1 MKCEYKND
9 FFTSEKVDRSFEI
22 YQRIVYSVRFIGQGY
37 TSIEKFNALMNIPPL
52 MTTNNYEKLANKIV
66 SFTKDIAE
74 ETMRDAAIEI
84 HSNTSNTNTS
94 ATVVGPSVLCDGVWD
109 IRSFLSNN
117 GVFAVISLDN
127 GKVLEAEPLP
137 KFCKCCI
144 IKND

>member
-94 ATVVGPSVLCDGVWD
+94 ATVVDPSVLCDGVWD

-127 GKVLEAEPLP
+127 GKVLEAEPLS

>member
-84 HSNTSNTNTS
+84 HSNTSKTNTS
-94 ATVVGPSVLCDGVWD
+94 ATVVDPSVLCDGVWD

-127 GKVLEAEPLP
+127 GKVLEAEPLS

>member
-1 MKCEYKND
+1 
-9 FFTSEKVDRSFEI
+9 
-22 YQRIVYSVRFIGQGY
+22 
-37 TSIEKFNALMNIPPL
+37 MNIPPL

-94 ATVVGPSVLCDGVWD
+94 ATVVDPSVLCDGVWD

>member
-94 ATVVGPSVLCDGVWD
+94 ATVVDPSVLCDGVWD

-137 KFCKCCI
+137 KFCKRCI